1 MRTITQTAGELNVS
15 RKKIYNEIENLSI
28 QTQKDGRNNYLTD
41 DDYERIKSR
50 IWEQNSNTKER
61 TKNVLE
67 RDRDMI
73 GNNISDRE
81 YTDLKERISFLE
93 DEIKIKNEQ
102 INAKDYQLNGLI
114 QSNFAFSKSLPIP
127 QNLKQD
133 ESVVTDI
140 ATDTEKKSWFKRIFK
155 KDKTH

>member
-1 MRTITQTAGELNVS
+1 MRTITQTADDLNVS

-28 QTQKDGRNNYLTD
+28 QTQKDGRNNYLPD
-41 DDYERIKSR
+41 DDFERIKSR
-50 IWEQNSNTKER
+50 IQEQNGNTQER

-127 QNLKQD
+127 QNLNQD
-133 ESVVTDI
+133 ESAVTDI
-140 ATDTEKKSWFKRIFK
+140 TTDTEKKSWFKRIFK
-155 KDKTH
+155 KTRTH